1 MSPSKTLSSS
11 TDFLGAPVI
20 RLPCS
25 ADFAAGRG
33 GLLQLLSA
41 SLPSCCRFHP
51 ARVKPPLQS
60 ACDDPCCL
68 RPTVAG
74 SASGVTHF
82 RGHFRVHFRYGPMAH
97 CHPKDDL
104 VDRLQRFSFLPP
116 CYPSRVGG
124 GALAR
129 WPPSAA
135 QTARTVLPYAA
146 FTKAHRWWDARK
158 GINPTKLTSPY
169 WLYSAVHG
177 SCFQPRLRQRLHRC
191 DQIRRAI
198 QQSSRWKSFRT

>member
-1 MSPSKTLSSS
+1 L
-11 TDFLGAPVI
+11 LGA
-20 RLPCS
+20 S
-25 ADFAAGRG
+25 
-33 GLLQLLSA
+33 LS
-41 SLPSCCRFHP
+41 SCCRYRP
-51 ARVKPPLQS
+51 ARVSRRIGQLAAFHAAFAPSLRARPLRLNVS
-60 ACDDPCCL
+60 RSPVRSLSL
-68 RPTVAG
+68 RPNDSLTIPRMALSIDFQG
-74 SASGVTHF
+74 SV
-82 RGHFRVHFRYGPMAH
+82 
-97 CHPKDDL
+97 
-104 VDRLQRFSFLPP
+104 SFPP
-116 CYPSRVGG
+116 GYPSRVGG

-146 FTKAHRWWDARK
+146 FTKPHRWCDARE

>member
-1 MSPSKTLSSS
+1 MLPLSPRQSGS
-11 TDFLGAPVI
+11 
-20 RLPCS
+20 
-25 ADFAAGRG
+25 
-33 GLLQLLSA
+33 
-41 SLPSCCRFHP
+41 
-51 ARVKPPLQS
+51 PLQS
-60 ACDDPCCL
+60 GATIHAAFTL
-68 RPTVAG
+68 RLRARPLG
-74 SASGVTHF
+74 KHS
-82 RGHFRVHFRYGPMAH
+82 RGHLCVHFRYGPMAH

-135 QTARTVLPYAA
+135 QTARTVLAYAA
-146 FTKAHRWWDARK
+146 FTKPHRWCDARE

-169 WLYSAVHG
+169 WLYSAAHG
-177 SCFQPRLRQRLHRC
+177 SCFQPLLRQRLHRC
-191 DQIRRAI
+191 DQIRRTI